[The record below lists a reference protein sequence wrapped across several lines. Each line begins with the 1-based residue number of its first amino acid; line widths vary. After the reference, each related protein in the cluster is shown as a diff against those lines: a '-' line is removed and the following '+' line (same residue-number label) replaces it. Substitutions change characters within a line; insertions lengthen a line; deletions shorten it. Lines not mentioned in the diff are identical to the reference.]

1 LRPEEA
7 AAHAAQVDDVTHQD
21 QGFDVHVLQE
31 IEEQIGAA
39 LPGAEVK
46 IRDEG
51 GAQSHRGRAGSGT
64 HAAPYIRAMTRRGWG
79 GPVTAG
85 LRQL

>member
-39 LPGAEVK
+39 LPWC
-46 IRDEG
+46 
-51 GAQSHRGRAGSGT
+51 RGEHPRWKAVRSRTGVSLE
-64 HAAPYIRAMTRRGWG
+64 AALVRLLI
-79 GPVTAG
+79 
-85 LRQL
+85 